1 MLRETEIGKLPFDW
15 DVLELGQICSLIT
28 DGSHYS
34 PKEELSSFFM
44 ASVKDMR
51 YNHFDFKNCK
61 TISKHD
67 FDSLVQGN
75 CSPNQGDILVSK
87 DGANCLDLM
96 FVYDQQYK
104 IVLLSSIAIIR
115 LKDGF
120 NPYFYAYYMRSPDAQ
135 FLMRNKFVSGSAI
148 PRVVLKD
155 FRSVAIPIV
164 PIVEQTTIAEVLKS
178 FDDKIDLLYR
188 QNKTLEQLAETLFRQ
203 WFVESNNNG
212 YLVSLGEYV
221 QCINGV
227 SYKSSELNPSQNAL
241 VTLKSFDRNGGFRID
256 GFKEFT
262 GKYKPQQIVNE
273 GDLIVAHTDITQ
285 EAEVIGNPV
294 LVVSNP
300 NYATMIISMDLVK
313 VVPLF
318 DWLSNEFLYSL
329 MLTREFKYHCLGN
342 SNGSTVLHLNKTAI
356 PSYEFYLPPI
366 DQILAFTATSKPIID
381 KKFKNLSQI
390 RTLTQLRDTLLPKL
404 MSGEVIVK
412 DYPLNL

>member
-67 FDSLVQGN
+67 FDALVQGN
-75 CSPNQGDILVSK
+75 CSPNQGDILISK

-135 FLMRNKFVSGSAI
+135 FLMRNKFISGSAI

-164 PIVEQTTIAEVLKS
+164 PIAEQTVTTEVLKS
-178 FDDKIDLLYR
+178 LDDKIDFLHR

-203 WFVESNNNG
+203 WFVEEAKESWEEIT
-212 YLVSLGEYV
+212 L
-221 QCINGV
+221 
-227 SYKSSELNPSQNAL
+227 SEIAKHVKKNINPSNSPNIFFKHYSL
-241 VTLKSFDRNGGFRID
+241 PEFDMG
-256 GFKEFT
+256 KEPIVEI
-262 GKYKPQQIVNE
+262 GREILSNKYQ
-273 GDLIVAHTDITQ
+273 
-285 EAEVIGNPV
+285 
-294 LVVSNP
+294 VVSNS
-300 NYATMIISMDLVK
+300 ILVSK
-313 VVPLF
+313 LNPRTPRIWMVYGEITENNCICSTEFQVIKPKNNNWYGFIYCFLK
-318 DWLSNEFLYSL
+318 SNRVTQELAGASSG
-329 MLTREFKYHCLGN
+329 T
-342 SNGSTVLHLNKTAI
+342 SGSHQRVNPRDI
-356 PSYEFYLPPI
+356 F
-366 DQILAFTATSKPIID
+366 
-381 KKFKNLSQI
+381 NLSLLKPHESLVEKFDNITKEYWPKILNNQNQI

-404 MSGEVIVK
+404 MSGEVRVI
-412 DYPLNL
+412 Y